1 MSIYLCVKQREIT
14 TFSGSIYKFFY
25 TVGQFKWNPGDQE
38 MAIYTMCVNAG
49 DGARGRQ
56 KLPH

>member
-1 MSIYLCVKQREIT
+1 MD
-14 TFSGSIYKFFY
+14 
-25 TVGQFKWNPGDQE
+25 PGDQE

-56 KLPH
+56 KLPRRWKRSS